1 MGGIPSNYTVD
12 VNLDLVT
19 PVELA
24 GLPTNYHLDIGSLP
38 KIQIGIDPIT
48 INPITINPLTLNPLD
63 IAVRVTEAPSIRA
76 HVPANFTVGFSL
88 LGLQIARIQLCGEA
102 QVITEPYVP
111 NPCEPC
117 GAIPVPTP
125 LPVQNPNPGTPTGA
139 VTTPA
144 RARARKA

>member
-12 VNLDLVT
+12 MNLDLVT

-24 GLPTNYHLDIGSLP
+24 GLPTNYSLDIGSLP

-48 INPITINPLTLNPLD
+48 INPLTLNPLD
-63 IAVRVTEAPSIRA
+63 VSVRVKEAPSIRA
-76 HVPANFTVGFSL
+76 HVPANFTVGFSV
-88 LGLQIARIQLCGEA
+88 LGLQLACIRLCGEA

-117 GAIPVPTP
+117 GAISPPAP
-125 LPVQNPNPGTPTGA
+125 LPVPVTGGPSPVGTAA
-139 VTTPA
+139 V
-144 RARARKA
+144 RGGSRARKS

>member
-1 MGGIPSNYTVD
+1 LGGIPQNYTVD

-48 INPITINPLTLNPLD
+48 INPITVNPLTLNPLD
-63 IAVRVTEAPSIRA
+63 ISVRVKEAPSIRA

-88 LGLQIARIQLCGEA
+88 LGLQVACIRLCGEA

-117 GAIPVPTP
+117 GAVPLPTP
-125 LPVQNPNPGTPTGA
+125 LPVPNTGTITPAAAG
-139 VTTPA
+139 PA
-144 RARARKA
+144 RARPGKA

>member
-24 GLPTNYHLDIGSLP
+24 GLPTNYRLDIGSLP

-48 INPITINPLTLNPLD
+48 INPITVNPLD
-63 IAVRVTEAPSIRA
+63 LSVRVKEAPSIRA

-88 LGLQIARIQLCGEA
+88 LGLQLACIRLCGEA
-102 QVITEPYVP
+102 QVITKPYVP

-117 GAIPVPTP
+117 GVVPLPTP
-125 LPVQNPNPGTPTGA
+125 LPNPNPGTTPTAAAGR
-139 VTTPA
+139 P
-144 RARARKA
+144 RARARKV

>member
-1 MGGIPSNYTVD
+1 MGGIPQNYTVD

-38 KIQIGIDPIT
+38 KIQIGVDPIT
-48 INPITINPLTLNPLD
+48 INPITVNPLTLNPLD
-63 IAVRVTEAPSIRA
+63 ISVRVKEAPSIRA
-76 HVPANFTVGFSL
+76 HVPANFTVGFSV
-88 LGLQIARIQLCGEA
+88 LGIQLACIRLCGEA

-117 GAIPVPTP
+117 GAAPFQTP
-125 LPVQNPNPGTPTGA
+125 LLFPNPGTI
-139 VTTPA
+139 TPA
-144 RARARKA
+144 AAGPAKKRAGKV

>member
-1 MGGIPSNYTVD
+1 MGGIPQNYTVD

-24 GLPTNYHLDIGSLP
+24 GLPTNYHLDIGTLP

-48 INPITINPLTLNPLD
+48 INPITVHPLTLNPLD
-63 IAVRVTEAPSIRA
+63 ISVRVKEAPSIRA

-88 LGLQIARIQLCGEA
+88 LGLQLVCIRLCGEA

-117 GAIPVPTP
+117 SALPLPTP
-125 LPVQNPNPGTPTGA
+125 LPVPNTGTIRPAAAGPAKRPG
-139 VTTPA
+139 
-144 RARARKA
+144 KA